1 MESNLSDLSKQIL
14 KLVFDFYDIYVNYHS
29 QIKLL
34 IKSKNESVKLEDPTT
49 VKSKL
54 NKLLNEI
61 KSKKELLEQT
71 PNFKDYLNKYY
82 REGCLQ
88 WKFLDKGVEKL
99 FPICVYIFISEF
111 KFVENGFACNYMQ
124 CYTICQKYTI
134 NTINELLSSD
144 SSNNIILWKIITL
157 FCLLTKPQSNI
168 TQEETNAISFSP
180 SEPQIKLSE
189 GISISD
195 DELEPF
201 QMNTEFISTFLTSN
215 VLLEAYKTIL
225 NDSNKPDNFN
235 TLLLEKENLKKV
247 ILDFLKEDS
256 IYFVYQFPQHG
267 LTLSDGSVL
276 INYEQTINA
285 SFAACYIMTIFH
297 EITHV
302 LYRKVI
308 NNNVFRRS
316 FDETKDSGTLLEQ
329 LLVGDMNKCH
339 RKGCCY
345 IINSNNYN
353 TSVSEF
359 KNKLNEIE
367 SQVDYTKDTDTT
379 LYDLYKKTNHK
390 PNCLVM
396 P

>member
-1 MESNLSDLSKQIL
+1 
-14 KLVFDFYDIYVNYHS
+14 
-29 QIKLL
+29 
-34 IKSKNESVKLEDPTT
+34 
-49 VKSKL
+49 
-54 NKLLNEI
+54 
-61 KSKKELLEQT
+61 
-71 PNFKDYLNKYY
+71 
-82 REGCLQ
+82 
-88 WKFLDKGVEKL
+88 
-99 FPICVYIFISEF
+99 
-111 KFVENGFACNYMQ
+111 MQ

-308 NNNVFRRS
+308 NNNIFRRS

-359 KNKLNEIE
+359 KKKFKEIE
-367 SQVDYTKDTDTT
+367 SQIDNTKDTDTS
-379 LYDLYKKTNHK
+379 LYVLYKKNNKK